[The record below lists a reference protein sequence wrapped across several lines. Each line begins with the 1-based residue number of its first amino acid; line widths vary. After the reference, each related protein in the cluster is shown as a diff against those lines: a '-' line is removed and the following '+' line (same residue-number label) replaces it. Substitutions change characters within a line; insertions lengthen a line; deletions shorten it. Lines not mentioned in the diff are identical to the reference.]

1 MKRISLAADN
11 ILPLEPPLGFEEWKE
26 VHSAGGSLAG
36 ERGGVGGGGGVG
48 GVGGGVER
56 GGVLGSS
63 LPIIKTN
70 VWGLPGEFFLNI
82 FFSITFHCRYLLDL
96 DLAE

>member
-36 ERGGVGGGGGVG
+36 ERGGE
-48 GVGGGVER
+48 GVER

-82 FFSITFHCRYLLDL
+82 FFSITFRCRYLLGL